1 MRGVI
6 EVRIS
11 SLCFCCHGEMLRNR
25 CLCFQ
30 VSLLSGRSRRVLYS
44 ELDQPSLL
52 VLDPRRGYVMVVL
65 SCLGPP
71 TTFPISLQTV
81 VFPPN
86 CRISPYLAS
95 NCRLSPP
102 ISLQTFP
109 YLTPN
114 CHLPP
119 PLSISLSLSP
129 SLSFTLVTSSSRKA
143 TPKSYIVV
151 RWTELVRRQ
160 SASVTES
167 ETALS
172 MATQPSS
179 ESSPCPLISIPPP
192 CSATNSSGRT
202 GPVPRPLPSV
212 TTWAEP
218 TATPTSSD
226 SSRRQP
232 FPHLST
238 STSHCIIRKK
248 IRRKSTSGSIMVER
262 TTFSLS
268 PVSKGQSSLSSI
280 SPSFIRGRNL
290 VSVAME
296 T

>member
-65 SCLGPP
+65 LCLGPP

-81 VFPPN
+81 VF
-86 CRISPYLAS
+86 
-95 NCRLSPP
+95 PP

-160 SASVTES
+160 SASATES

-172 MATQPSS
+172 MVTQPSS
-179 ESSPCPLISIPPP
+179 ESSPCPLISIPRP

-248 IRRKSTSGSIMVER
+248 TRRKSTSGSIMVER

-296 T
+296 M

>member
-1 MRGVI
+1 MPRASYTFCPLPLS
-6 EVRIS
+6 RSKLS
-11 SLCFCCHGEMLRNR
+11 SFP
-25 CLCFQ
+25 
-30 VSLLSGRSRRVLYS
+30 LSRSK
-44 ELDQPSLL
+44 
-52 VLDPRRGYVMVVL
+52 L
-65 SCLGPP
+65 S
-71 TTFPISLQTV
+71 S
-81 VFPPN
+81 
-86 CRISPYLAS
+86 S
-95 NCRLSPP
+95 
-102 ISLQTFP
+102 P

-114 CHLPP
+114 CHVPP
-119 PLSISLSLSP
+119 PLSISLSLS
-129 SLSFTLVTSSSRKA
+129 LTLVTSSSRKA

-160 SASVTES
+160 SASATES

-172 MATQPSS
+172 MVTQPSS
-179 ESSPCPLISIPPP
+179 ESSPCPLISIPRP

-218 TATPTSSD
+218 TAIPTSSD

-268 PVSKGQSSLSSI
+268 LVSKGQSSLSSI